1 MSIEGLGRPIALA
14 AGKLLVLHEHEIP
27 DLDEAVAVGVG
38 AAGRA
43 AGDRR
48 PMVVEDLRARAAR
61 AGIPHRPEIVGARDA
76 NDLLVGKPRDLAPQ
90 RRRLIVVGEHGDEQA
105 ALVEREVLG
114 EQLPGEQDRALL
126 EIIAEG
132 EIAEHLEEGVVA
144 GGIADIVEVVVLAA
158 RAHAFLRRG
167 RAQGFRLLGA
177 GEHVLERHH
186 AGIGEH
192 QASDRGAARAAPRA
206 PPRGRSWRRNRER
219 PSGCRWCSSWQDGYG
234 SRRRPGASSAR
245 LAACGL
251 RLVSFAPLVLV
262 EVMAALAGGLR
273 VERNGALIDPS
284 RFGQG

>member
-1 MSIEGLGRPIALA
+1 MSIEGLRQVDALA

-61 AGIPHRPEIVGARDA
+61 AGVAHRPEIVGARDA

-90 RRRLIVVGEHGDEQA
+90 RRRLVVVGEHGDEQA

-158 RAHAFLRRG
+158 GAHAFLRRG

-186 AGIGEH
+186 AGIGKH
-192 QASDRGAARAAPRA
+192 QGRIVARHERRRGHHRVVVLGEEIEKGRADVVGARAGKMGVAHAAAQRVV
-206 PPRGRSWRRNRER
+206 
-219 PSGCRWCSSWQDGYG
+219 
-234 SRRRPGASSAR
+234 GA
-245 LAACGL
+245 
-251 RLVSFAPLVLV
+251 
-262 EVMAALAGGLR
+262 AGGLR
-273 VERNGALIDPS
+273 LGGWSVSHPWSWWRSWRLSGRP
-284 RFGQG
+284 